1 MKFKYMNTPVYLKG
15 LLLIS
20 ILSILTVSCQKGE
33 LEVSP
38 ITTIAGNDAYSTP
51 AKIGSQVNAL
61 YGQLSDPGYYGGRYL
76 VFNEQRGN
84 EFSQNDGNNSTGANV
99 WNQTISAS
107 GDFVN
112 AVWTAGYRVIN
123 SANILIDNLST
134 SSVLDDA
141 TKKNYLA
148 EAKFVRAFAYFSL
161 VQTFVKPYNQSS
173 TGLALPLRLKGETT
187 GGNNDLAFSTTA
199 EIYTQIL
206 KDLDE
211 AETDLPASYST
222 ALLNASRA
230 HKATAIS
237 LKTRV
242 YLAKSD
248 YDKVVIEAAKLVPAA
263 APYQYTGGSVTH
275 SLEPDLTRL
284 FNGSYTGS
292 EAIFSIAFVIASEA
306 PGQQSALAYNYLS
319 PVLYLNTN
327 GGIISNA
334 VFSAASPDLRKS
346 LITTN
351 TSGQQLV
358 KKFAKNGA
366 PYLDYIPLV
375 RYAEVLLNYAE
386 AAAQKNDLNTAL
398 SLLKAVRN
406 RSNPAY
412 VFTTGV
418 GTKAELISTIL
429 TERRIELLG
438 EGFRTPDLLRQVL
451 PLPAKSGNAGTAP
464 EVPVTASNYV
474 WPIPSNELAYNN
486 LAPR

>member
-1 MKFKYMNTPVYLKG
+1 MKLKYINTPIHLKRLVFVS
-15 LLLIS
+15 LLGIS
-20 ILSILTVSCQKGE
+20 SVSCQKE
-33 LEVSP
+33 ALEVSP
-38 ITTIAGNDAYSTP
+38 ATTIAGSDAYSTP

-61 YGQLSDPGYYGGRYL
+61 YGQLSDAGYYGGRYI

-112 AVWTAGYRVIN
+112 AVWTAAYRSIN
-123 SANILIDNLST
+123 SANIIIENLAAST
-134 SSVLDDA
+134 VVDAA
-141 TKKNYLA
+141 TKKSYIA

-161 VQTFVKPYNQSS
+161 VQTYVKPYNQSS
-173 TGLALPLRLKGETT
+173 TSLALPLRLKAETT

-199 EIYTQIL
+199 EVYAQIL

-222 ALLNASRA
+222 ALLNAAHA
-230 HKATAIS
+230 HKATAIA

-242 YLAKSD
+242 YLVQSN
-248 YDKVVIEAAKLVPAA
+248 YEKVVTEAAKLVPAT
-263 APYQYTGGSVTH
+263 APYQYSEGTVSH
-275 SLEPDLTRL
+275 SLETDLSRL

-292 EAIFSIAFVIASEA
+292 EAIFSIAFSIASEA
-306 PGQQSALAYNYLS
+306 PGQQSAVAYNYLS
-319 PVLYLNTN
+319 PIVYLNTN
-327 GGIISNA
+327 GGIISHT
-334 VFSAASPDLRKS
+334 VFSATSTDLRKS

-351 TSGQQLV
+351 SSGQQLV
-358 KKFAKNGA
+358 RKFAKNGA

-386 AAAQKNDLNTAL
+386 AAVQRNDLTTGLAL
-398 SLLKAVRN
+398 LRAVRN
-406 RSNPAY
+406 RSNPGF

-418 GTKAELISTIL
+418 FTKAELLNTIL

-464 EVPVTASNYV
+464 EVLPAASNYV
-474 WPIPSNELAYNN
+474 WPVPSNETAYNK